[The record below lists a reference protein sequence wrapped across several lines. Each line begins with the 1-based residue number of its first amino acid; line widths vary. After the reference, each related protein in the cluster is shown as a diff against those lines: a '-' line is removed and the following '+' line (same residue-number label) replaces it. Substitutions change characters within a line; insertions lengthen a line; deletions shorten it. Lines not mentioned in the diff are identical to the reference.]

1 MATIKQFEDLLI
13 WKDARSLVRMVY
25 DYCNQI
31 KDKGFTNQMQR
42 AAISIMNN
50 IAEGFERS
58 SDKEF
63 YRFLDIA
70 KASCG
75 EVRSMSYLAF
85 DLNYMSLDQSRE
97 LESKSRLLS
106 GSIYNMM
113 KYLK

>member
-1 MATIKQFEDLLI
+1 MATVKQFEDLLI
-13 WKDARSLVRMVY
+13 WKDARSLVQLVY
-25 DYCNQI
+25 AYCNNI
-31 KDKGFTNQMQR
+31 HDKGFKSQMQR

-75 EVRSMSYLAF
+75 EIRSMSYLAL
-85 DLNYMSLDQSRE
+85 DLNYMSTEQSKE